1 MIKAKRQAKT
11 TLKPRKQEHYLRKYT
26 FNFVSQSAV
35 IILVVAFFGFEI
47 FLAPAATADQLP
59 ITKPTNVTIASNLL
73 TTPTPEP
80 TISLPLMDELSD
92 SLEQQITSEAAK
104 IGPNQ
109 ESTDYCMNVPVVMY
123 HHVQPLDMSDLLGH
137 KALTLDS
144 TIFDEQ
150 MQYLSEHGYK
160 ALAAEDLVHALQN
173 RQPLPEK
180 SIIITI
186 DDGYDDNYTYAFMT
200 AKKYHMI
207 MNFMIPTG
215 LIGKSGYM
223 QWDHL
228 KEMHANPYARIY
240 NHTTS
245 HAPLG
250 LITKEQIMMEVKT
263 ANEQLAAELGLDN
276 KIVTYPYGSYDDEA
290 VKDLKELGMTA
301 AFTTDMGTEHCLSN
315 IMQLPRLR
323 IGNAPMNTYGF

>member
-1 MIKAKRQAKT
+1 MIRLKTQAKT
-11 TLKPRKQEHYLRKYT
+11 RRKSSKKENYLKKLS
-26 FNFVSQSAV
+26 FNFASQSVV
-35 IILVVAFFGFEI
+35 IFLVVAFFGFEI
-47 FLAPAATADQLP
+47 FLAPTATADQLP

-73 TTPTPEP
+73 VSPTPEP
-80 TISLPLMDELSD
+80 TISLPLMEDLSE
-92 SLEQQITSEAAK
+92 SLKPEITSEAAK
-104 IGPNQ
+104 IGPSQ
-109 ESTDYCMNVPVVMY
+109 AEDYCMNVPVVMY

-150 MQYLSEHGYK
+150 MQYLSDQGYK
-160 ALAAEDLVHALQN
+160 ALAAEDLVNALET

-186 DDGYDDNYTYAFMT
+186 DDGYDDNYTYAFMS
-200 AKKYHMI
+200 AKKHHMI

-223 QWDHL
+223 NWDHL
-228 KEMHANPYARIY
+228 KEMHANPYVRIY

-250 LITKEQIMMEVKT
+250 LIDKDKITMEVKT

-290 VKDLKELGMTA
+290 VEDLKELGMTA
-301 AFTTDMGTEHCLSN
+301 AFTTDMGTEQCLSK
-315 IMQLPRLR
+315 IMTLPRLR
-323 IGNAPMNTYGF
+323 IGNAPMSDYGF